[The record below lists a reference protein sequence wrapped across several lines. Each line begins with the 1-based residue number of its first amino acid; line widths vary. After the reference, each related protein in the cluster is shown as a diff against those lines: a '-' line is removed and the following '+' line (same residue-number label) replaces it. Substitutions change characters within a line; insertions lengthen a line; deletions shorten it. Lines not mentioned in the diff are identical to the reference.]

1 MTLSTPLPSS
11 PMALTKPHSASFLKK
26 RSSQTLSNPMPSAA
40 SYLSALSQADA
51 RARNQNNAGRS
62 PTSTPALSLSSS
74 ITSSSEDTVLNEDDS
89 QFDNADGLA
98 LPVRP
103 PTSEQVFTTV
113 HTEFGHCADE
123 RYRYTSAH
131 VPGTEVPAHVEKD
144 PPYYILLSTYIS
156 YLILICLGHVRDFVG
171 KRLYPSHYSHL
182 IPRDGYAPLNSDF
195 DSFYTRRLKTRLDE
209 CFSQPVTGVAG
220 RTIVLLDRI
229 SPDYNHTQILTGN
242 RTRALNISSYNYL
255 GFAQARGGCADAV
268 EEAIKRYG
276 ISTCGSRLTGGTSE
290 LHTIGEALVAKFV
303 GMEDA
308 LISSMGFATN
318 STFIPALVGKGC
330 LVISDEL
337 NHASIRFGVRLSGA
351 HVRMFKHND
360 MKSLES
366 LLREVISQGQPKTH
380 RPWKKILLIV
390 EGLYSMEGT
399 MANLPAIIELKKKYK
414 FYLFVDEAHSIGAL
428 GPHGRGVADFFGVNP
443 RSIDILMG
451 TFTKSFGAAGG
462 YVSGNKALIDRLRVR
477 GHSGAYAEA
486 MTPAVLTQVIASMA
500 SIMGVA
506 LPSMGPSSSTTT
518 LRLTSSSSTTTATGA
533 IEEEYVHPGP
543 APPSSLPQWLTLP
556 PALSSG
562 SEGSNRLR
570 RLAFNSRYLHNGLDK
585 LGFITYGH
593 SSSPIVPLLLFN
605 PGKMNMFHRM
615 MKDRQTPIVVVVVAY
630 PATPL
635 VTSRVRFCVSAAH
648 TKEDVDTVL
657 RACDE
662 IGDVLD
668 LKHGLC
674 KKDRWTVDMICERAV
689 EVAAL

>member
-1 MTLSTPLPSS
+1 MSSTPQPSS
-11 PMALTKPHSASFLKK
+11 PMALSKPSFLRK
-26 RSSQTLSNPMPSAA
+26 RKSQSLATTMPSAA

-51 RARNQNNAGRS
+51 RARSHHHPHVRS
-62 PTSTPALSLSSS
+62 PSSTPALSISSS
-74 ITSSSEDTVLNEDDS
+74 LTASSDETAFNEDD
-89 QFDNADGLA
+89 DNTDGLS
-98 LPVRP
+98 LPTRP
-103 PTSEQVFTTV
+103 PTSEQVFSTV
-113 HTEFGHCADE
+113 HTEFGHCADG
-123 RYRYTSAH
+123 RYRLTSAH
-131 VPGTEVPAHVEKD
+131 VAGTEVPAHVEHD
-144 PPYYILLSTYIS
+144 PPYYILFSTYIS

-171 KRLYPSHYSHL
+171 KRFYPSAYTHL
-182 IPRDGYAPLNSDF
+182 IPKDGYAPLNSDF

-209 CFSQPVTGVAG
+209 CFSQPTTGVAG
-220 RTIVLLDRI
+220 RTIVLLDRA
-229 SPDYNHTQILTGN
+229 SPDYNHTQYFTGN

-268 EEAIKRYG
+268 EESIKRYG
-276 ISTCGSRLTGGTSE
+276 ISTCGTRLAGGTSD
-290 LHTIGEALVAKFV
+290 LHSIGEALVAKFV

-351 HVRMFKHND
+351 NVRMFKHND

-399 MANLPAIIELKKKYK
+399 MVNLPAVMELKKKYK

-428 GPHGRGVADFFGVNP
+428 GPNGRGVADYFGINP

-462 YVSGNKALIDRLRVR
+462 YIAGNKQLIDRMRLH
-477 GHSGAYAEA
+477 GHAGAYAES

-500 SIMGVA
+500 SIMGLA
-506 LPSMGPSSSTTT
+506 LPPMLPSSSATT
-518 LRLTSSSSTTTATGA
+518 LRLSSANSTSM
-533 IEEEYVHPGP
+533 EEEYSHPGP
-543 APPSSLPQWLTLP
+543 VPPTALPSWLTLP
-556 PALSSG
+556 PALASG
-562 SEGSNRLR
+562 AEGSNRLR

-593 SSSPIVPLLLFN
+593 PSSPIVPLLLFN

-662 IGDVLD
+662 IGDILD
-668 LKHGLC
+668 LKHGV
-674 KKDRWTVDMICERAV
+674 KKSERWGVDEICERAV
-689 EVAAL
+689 EIAGM